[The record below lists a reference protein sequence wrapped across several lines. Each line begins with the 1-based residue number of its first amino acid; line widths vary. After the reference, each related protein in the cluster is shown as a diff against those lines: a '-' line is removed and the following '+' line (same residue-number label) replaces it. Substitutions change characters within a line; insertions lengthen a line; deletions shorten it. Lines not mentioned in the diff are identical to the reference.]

1 MCICDVSPWTCCQ
14 TYKYSYGVFTEH
26 NHYVT
31 LAGVRS
37 QATLSINLL
46 SMLKTKS
53 GAVINIIDEIAPHW
67 SDFALKLDFDPYGGT
82 IQIIEKKCHYDPKDC
97 CREVMQLWLKGK
109 GSRQPAT
116 WKLLVE
122 ILHECDLNTLAG
134 KVRSALE
141 FN

>member
-1 MCICDVSPWTCCQ
+1 MCICNLSPYTYYQ

-26 NHYVT
+26 FVS
-31 LAGVRS
+31 LVRVRS
-37 QATLSINLL
+37 QDTPSIYLL

-53 GAVINIIDEIAPHW
+53 GAKMNIIDKIAPYW
-67 SDFALKLDFDPYGGT
+67 SDFALKLDFDPCGGT

-97 CREVMQLWLKGK
+97 CREMMQRWLEGK

-122 ILHECDLNTLAG
+122 ILHECDLNALAG
-134 KVRSALE
+134 QVQSQLE